1 MSVIEDTAPELFN
14 GDETSV
20 EADTPAAVRR
30 TWSLRTSFWLVVG
43 AQTLLLAASN
53 FPTPLFP
60 LYERQYGFSSGMV
73 TVLFAVYV
81 VALIPSM
88 LTIGRV
94 ADRIGRRPLLVG
106 GIGLTVV
113 SSLAFAS
120 ARSVP
125 WLFAGE
131 IIYGIAGGMVM
142 SCASV
147 AIRELHPKQ
156 NVAGG
161 ALAATLAAATGLTV
175 GPLLSGFLAS
185 ATPWPTV
192 SPYALD
198 IAVAGLL
205 AIALVRIPETKP
217 AHDSNAP
224 HDLARPPL
232 LHVPKHI
239 RAPFIATTLAGATSW
254 MLVGWV
260 FGLSPSFLHEE
271 LNVHVTQPVV
281 SGLFAALVVVSNGV
295 AQLTFRRHNTRL
307 SLTAGML
314 AILFGLGIIAASTV
328 PNSLAVALVGA
339 VVTGL
344 GAGVVQMN
352 TMGTIL
358 QMAPAHARAGVTSAF
373 LTACYVA
380 LSLPV
385 VIAGLSAETLGLG
398 VVTGWYLAALAALVL
413 AALVMAQRHART
425 LTPETPAMSIG

>member
-1 MSVIEDTAPELFN
+1 MSVIEDTTPELL
-14 GDETSV
+14 GRQSAAV
-20 EADTPAAVRR
+20 EAGSSVARR

-156 NVAGG
+156 DVAGG

-198 IAVAGLL
+198 IVVAGLL
-205 AIALVRIPETKP
+205 AVALVRIPETKP
-217 AHDSNAP
+217 EHHSNEV
-224 HDLARPPL
+224 HNGGRPPL

-239 RAPFIATTLAGATSW
+239 RGPFLATTLAGTTSW

-281 SGLFAALVVVSNGV
+281 SGLFAALVVVSNGI
-295 AQLTFRRHNTRL
+295 AQLAFRRHNTRL
-307 SLTAGML
+307 SLTTAML
-314 AILFGLGIIAASTV
+314 AMVLGLAIIAASTV
-328 PNSLAVALVGA
+328 PNSLAIALVGA

-358 QMAPAHARAGVTSAF
+358 QIVPAHARAGVTSAF

-398 VVTGWYLAALAALVL
+398 IVTGWYLAALGALVIS
-413 AALVMAQRHART
+413 ALIMAQRHAQALRPDAP
-425 LTPETPAMSIG
+425 LMSIG

>member
-1 MSVIEDTAPELFN
+1 MSVIEDISPEQLSADHAVVDTTVAPI
-14 GDETSV
+14 T
-20 EADTPAAVRR
+20 RR

-60 LYERQYGFSSGMV
+60 IYERQYGFSSGMV

-88 LTIGRV
+88 LTIGRL
-94 ADRIGRRPLLVG
+94 ADRIGRRPLLAG
-106 GIGLTVV
+106 GIGLTVA
-113 SSLAFAS
+113 SSIAFAS

-192 SPYALD
+192 SPYVLD
-198 IAVAGLL
+198 IVVAGLL
-205 AIALVRIPETKP
+205 AVALIRIPETKP
-217 AHDSNAP
+217 VHEAHA
-224 HDLARPPL
+224 AVAVRPPV

-239 RAPFIATTLAGATSW
+239 RGPFLATTLAGTTSW

-271 LNVHVTQPVV
+271 LNVHITQPVV

-295 AQLTFRRHNTRL
+295 AQVAFRRHNTRL
-307 SLTAGML
+307 SLSTAMVSMVVGL
-314 AILFGLGIIAASTV
+314 AVIAASTG
-328 PNSLAVALVGA
+328 PNSLALALVGA
-339 VVTGL
+339 VITGL

-385 VIAGLSAETLGLG
+385 VIAGLSAEGLGLG
-398 VVTGWYLAALAALVL
+398 VVTGWYLAALAALVGT
-413 AALVMAQRHART
+413 ALVLVRVHAHA
-425 LTPETPAMSIG
+425 LAETPR

>member
-1 MSVIEDTAPELFN
+1 MSVIDDTTRGLFSEGDTDVMAVVDTAP
-14 GDETSV
+14 V
-20 EADTPAAVRR
+20 ARR

-88 LTIGRV
+88 LTIGRL

-113 SSLAFAS
+113 SSIAFAS

-156 NVAGG
+156 SVAGG

-192 SPYALD
+192 SPYVFD
-198 IAVAGLL
+198 IVVAGLL
-205 AIALVRIPETKP
+205 AFALIRIPETRPVRDPGAP
-217 AHDSNAP
+217 AAP
-224 HDLARPPL
+224 RPPV
-232 LHVPKHI
+232 LHVPEHI
-239 RAPFIATTLAGATSW
+239 RGHFVATTLAGATSW

-271 LNVHVTQPVV
+271 LSVHITQPVL

-307 SLTAGML
+307 SLTTAMISMVSGL
-314 AILFGLGIIAASTV
+314 AVIAASTG
-328 PNSLAVALVGA
+328 PNSLALALVGA
-339 VVTGL
+339 VIAGL

-385 VIAGLSAETLGLG
+385 VIAGLSAEGLGLG
-398 VVTGWYLAALAALVL
+398 EVTGWYLAALGALVGAALIMTHVHTR
-413 AALVMAQRHART
+413 AVVGTR
-425 LTPETPAMSIG
+425 S